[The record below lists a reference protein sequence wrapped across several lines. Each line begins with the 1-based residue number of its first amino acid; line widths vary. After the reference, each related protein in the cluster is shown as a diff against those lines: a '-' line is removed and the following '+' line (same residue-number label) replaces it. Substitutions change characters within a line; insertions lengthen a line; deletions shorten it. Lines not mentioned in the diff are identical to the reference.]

1 MTAGKGREENML
13 PARQANCHHRQ
24 VNLGRVRLHCVE
36 AGAGPLVLLLHG
48 FPEFWYSWR
57 HQLPAL
63 AAAGYHAVAPDL
75 PGYNLSSKP
84 RGVRSYRV
92 EALVEDLVGLI
103 RAFGQEKAFV
113 AGHDWGGVLAW
124 HLAAYHPRCVRRLAI
139 LNAPHPAAYFR
150 ELGSTDQL
158 LKSWY
163 VFFFQLPLLPELF
176 LRRRNLAFLD
186 EKLRREPSRPAAF
199 TDSDVGL
206 YKEALRRPGA
216 LTAALNYYR
225 AALRR
230 GWRRDPRLEQPLR
243 LPSVVIWGERD
254 AYLSPRL
261 LDGLDRWV
269 PEVRIE
275 RLPGISHWVQNDAP
289 EQVNRLLLEFL
300 A

>member
-1 MTAGKGREENML
+1 ML
-13 PARQANCHHRQ
+13 ASAPVALKHRQ
-24 VNLGRVRLHCVE
+24 VSLGRVRLHCVE
-36 AGAGPLVLLLHG
+36 AGSGPVVLLLHG
-48 FPEFWYSWR
+48 FPEFWFSWR

-63 AAAGYHAVAPDL
+63 ADAGFHAIAPDL

-84 RGVRSYRV
+84 RGVRSYRI

-103 RAFGQEKAFV
+103 RSTGQQRVFV

-124 HLAAYHPRCVRRLAI
+124 HLAAFHPGCVERLVV

-150 ELGSTDQL
+150 ELGHADQRRR
-158 LKSWY
+158 SWY

-176 LRRRNLAFLD
+176 VRRKNFAILDAMLRHTM
-186 EKLRREPSRPAAF
+186 LRPDAF
-199 TDSDVGL
+199 TADDVQL

-243 LPSVVIWGERD
+243 VPTLVIWGERD

-261 LDGLDRWV
+261 LDGLEQWV
-269 PEVRIE
+269 PGVRIE
-275 RLPGISHWVQNDAP
+275 RLPGVSHWVQNDTP
-289 EQVNRLLLEFL
+289 ESVNRLLLEFL
-300 A
+300 REAPSQGE

>member
-1 MTAGKGREENML
+1 ML
-13 PARQANCHHRQ
+13 PAGPAAWQHRQ

-36 AGAGPLVLLLHG
+36 AGSGPPVLLLHG

-63 AAAGYHAVAPDL
+63 EAAGFRAIAPDL

-92 EALVEDLVGLI
+92 EGLVEDLARLI
-103 RAFGQEKAFV
+103 PARGQQKAFV
-113 AGHDWGGVLAW
+113 VGHDWGGVLAW
-124 HLAAYHPRCVRRLAI
+124 HLAAFHPECVERLAI

-150 ELGSTDQL
+150 ELWSMNQL

-176 LRRRNLAFLD
+176 LRRSNLAFLD
-186 EKLRREPSRPAAF
+186 EELRREPSRPAAF
-199 TDSDVGL
+199 TDADVRL

-230 GWRRDPRLEQPLR
+230 GRRRDPRPGKPLR
-243 LPSVVIWGERD
+243 VPTLVIWGERD
-254 AYLSPRL
+254 SYLSPRL
-261 LDGLDRWV
+261 LDGLEKWV
-269 PEVRIE
+269 PGVRVE
-275 RLPGISHWVQNDAP
+275 RLPGVSHWVQNDAP
-289 EQVNRLLLEFL
+289 DQVNRLLLEFL